1 MYMYTLLIIIF
12 IMLTAVCKMRDQK
25 LMTSLFCLSNY
36 MYTKVMIEIANS
48 LSHVIES
55 GSERHPVYLF
65 TDINTE
71 VLTQL

>member
-1 MYMYTLLIIIF
+1 MYTLLIIIF
-12 IMLTAVCKMRDQK
+12 INHMLTAVCKMRDQK

-71 VLTQL
+71 MLTQL